1 MNVRVTGDYTMAGD
15 QVNITLPHLESHEDS
30 DSVAYNA
37 RTGAVYSPPGLNKEL
52 ESLNNASV
60 LR

>member
-1 MNVRVTGDYTMAGD
+1 MAGD
-15 QVNITLPHLESHEDS
+15 QVNITLPPLDSQDS

-37 RTGAVYSPPGLNKEL
+37 RTGTVYSPPGINKEL
-52 ESLNNASV
+52 ESLNNASI

>member
-1 MNVRVTGDYTMAGD
+1 MAGD
-15 QVNITLPHLESHEDS
+15 QVNITLPHLDSQEDS

-37 RTGAVYSPPGLNKEL
+37 RTGTVYSPPGINKEL